1 MEIDNGGE
9 FLVRGLKALVK
20 DAIGELDMIGDN
32 CVLGGDKLSALSSSN
47 FSSKLWLVGNVGL
60 DGLNLFSSLWA

>member
-20 DAIGELDMIGDN
+20 DAIGELDMIGDI

-47 FSSKLWLVGNVGL
+47 FSWLVGNVGL
-60 DGLNLFSSLWA
+60 DGLNRFSSFWA

>member
-20 DAIGELDMIGDN
+20 DAIGELDMIGDI
-32 CVLGGDKLSALSSSN
+32 CVLGGDKH
-47 FSSKLWLVGNVGL
+47 SKQRNISLHNAH
-60 DGLNLFSSLWA
+60 NLIVTACYF